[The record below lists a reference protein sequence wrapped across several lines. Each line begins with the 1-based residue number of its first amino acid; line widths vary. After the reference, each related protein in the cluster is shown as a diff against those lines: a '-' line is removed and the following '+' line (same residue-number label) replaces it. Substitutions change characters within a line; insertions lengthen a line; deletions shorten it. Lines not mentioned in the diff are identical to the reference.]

1 MPDFGK
7 QMIRTLREIEK
18 RNPMNPP
25 AEFRK
30 KPDTR
35 KRGFLRL
42 KRKRVR
48 ATWLHRG

>member
-7 QMIRTLREIEK
+7 QMIRQLRKLE
-18 RNPMNPP
+18 RADPMNPP
-25 AEFRK
+25 VEFRK

-35 KRGFLRL
+35 KRAFLRL